1 MASKIPATPY
11 AYLSG
16 DSNGCD
22 LSKLNATIA
31 NTESAKQK
39 AHEVGSKIK
48 ASLVQHRAAIE
59 KNAPIAE
66 RKILQKSLDDL
77 AEVALRQHKEYYEGN
92 EKGRK
97 SSRLA
102 SLSFTL
108 AEYVRQKAYCYF
120 LETGRLM
127 PQSTLPNDITDE
139 EYLSGII
146 SMSHDLS
153 RYAVGRA
160 TERDAHSVMLARDL
174 VSNMLNHLME
184 YDFRNGNL
192 RRKYDGVKYCLKTCE
207 TILYELSVTGCDV
220 PGAADEDAAGEEP
233 KTKRQKSEVESGLPE
248 EELESL
254 RKRMVRRD
262 ELRETLI
269 KKCRDGQ
276 KAAKQAIYALH
287 REDFTKAK
295 KLIENC
301 EKSILED
308 LNPIV
313 RQDSQLRFG
322 SFASVLEEYAEAKLF
337 YVWLAG
343 DDGSTDEGISS
354 GKASGKLLQSSD
366 FTVIPLEVEEYLGG
380 LADLTGEVGRY
391 AVKKGTMRDTESV
404 KLSLETC
411 MSILYAFEGLIKI
424 PGGGIQKKLDQ
435 LKRTVEKLEK
445 MLYELSL
452 SEATGRTITAALTE
466 SISN

>member
-1 MASKIPATPY
+1 M
-11 AYLSG
+11 
-16 DSNGCD
+16 
-22 LSKLNATIA
+22 
-31 NTESAKQK
+31 
-39 AHEVGSKIK
+39 
-48 ASLVQHRAAIE
+48 
-59 KNAPIAE
+59 
-66 RKILQKSLDDL
+66 
-77 AEVALRQHKEYYEGN
+77 
-92 EKGRK
+92 
-97 SSRLA
+97 
-102 SLSFTL
+102 
-108 AEYVRQKAYCYF
+108 
-120 LETGRLM
+120 
-127 PQSTLPNDITDE
+127 
-139 EYLSGII
+139 
-146 SMSHDLS
+146 
-153 RYAVGRA
+153 
-160 TERDAHSVMLARDL
+160 
-174 VSNMLNHLME
+174 
-184 YDFRNGNL
+184 
-192 RRKYDGVKYCLKTCE
+192 
-207 TILYELSVTGCDV
+207 
-220 PGAADEDAAGEEP
+220 
-233 KTKRQKSEVESGLPE
+233 
-248 EELESL
+248 
-254 RKRMVRRD
+254 
-262 ELRETLI
+262 RETLI

-287 REDFTKAK
+287 REDFEKAK
-295 KLIENC
+295 KLIANC

-366 FTVIPLEVEEYLGG
+366 FTAIPLEVEEYLGG

-466 SISN
+466 SMPN